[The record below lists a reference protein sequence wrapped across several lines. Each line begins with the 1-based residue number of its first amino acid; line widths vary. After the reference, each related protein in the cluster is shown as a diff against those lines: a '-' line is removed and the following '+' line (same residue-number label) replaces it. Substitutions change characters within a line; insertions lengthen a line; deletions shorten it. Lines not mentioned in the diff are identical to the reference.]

1 MKTIFSIL
9 KMSNYS
15 INFYKNLGIIKN
27 NISKDY
33 KIPKM
38 EEDDDIIILDV
49 IESSDVVYLYSKKPK
64 ESTGK

>member
-1 MKTIFSIL
+1 
-9 KMSNYS
+9 MSNYS

-49 IESSDVVYLYSKKPK
+49 IESSDVVYLYTKKPK

>member
-49 IESSDVVYLYSKKPK
+49 IESSDVVYLYTKKPK

>member
-1 MKTIFSIL
+1 M
-9 KMSNYS
+9 NE